1 MQPCPAPTYAGV
13 YNLAT
18 GTFVRAQEV
27 GNTQNAGVGG
37 VVYHNTCP
45 SGYFY
50 NISLGE
56 LLIDEGQ
63 ILSTGSGGS
72 QDSYTIDSL
81 DIAYYTKAADVS
93 VGGPGEHIVL
103 GIIEDYDPC
112 EMGPTALVELDLTGL
127 PASSAVGTGSAWI
140 VTIDLTGSEFCI
152 LGDADGSYGGDPTLD
167 GFGFTYRFPDAA
179 ANGSAGPLMSGDP
192 ACATGDGTVWQNPG
206 ADGTGTGN
214 QNLFVLDGLGCY
226 WFGGSPFAGFYLS
239 LHSDLAG
246 DCAGG
251 GCTSNDD
258 CACADAISGDGSF
271 AFDSTGFSG
280 SSSTCNA
287 PTNDAWFAW
296 TATAAGDVTFD
307 TCGTSFDTKIAVEDG
322 CGGACL
328 GDNDD
333 SCGLQSSV
341 TIVGVASGDVLTIAV
356 GGWGASDAGPGTL
369 NVSTAVV
376 CTSNDDCA
384 CADAISG
391 DGSFAFDSTGFSGS
405 SSTCNA
411 PTNDAW
417 FAWTATAAGDVT
429 FDTCGT
435 SFDTKIAVE
444 DGCGGA
450 CLGNNDDFCGLQSSV
465 TIVGVALGDVLTIA
479 VGGWGA
485 SDAGPG
491 TLNVNTVGGGCSSYD
506 EACCAWDISGDGAY
520 AYDTT
525 GATQSAGQCYTVRN
539 DVWFRY
545 TAASDGDVTFDTCG
559 VSYDT
564 KLAVMDD
571 DCAALANCIGNDD
584 ACGLQS
590 SVTVFGVTTGDVM
603 LVSVGAYSSSGSGP
617 GDLNVSTASACV
629 PPGNDSCMTPDVIAD
644 GSHPFDLTCTTTGT
658 SGQANTDCL
667 FFGTTGITNDIW
679 YEYTSAV
686 NGVLVATT
694 CGSSI
699 DTKIAIYDGAG
710 CGTGAVLAC
719 NDDDCGLQSTVF
731 CNVSVGQTVTIQ
743 LGSFPGASG
752 GAGVLTV
759 VSQDLGLG
767 SNYCASSP
775 NSSGYPAIIAS
786 AGSDVALDN
795 NLQLAAGPAPI
806 GQPGIFFYGQNQTSV
821 PLGNGT
827 RCIGPGNYRILP
839 PVTIVDTGAGLGF
852 GMTAVDLLNP
862 PAISGTITGGST
874 WNFQFWFRDPGVG
887 AGTDLSDAQEISFN

>member
-45 SGYFY
+45 SGFYF
-50 NISLGE
+50 NISNGE

-127 PASSAVGTGSAWI
+127 PASPAAGTGSAWI

-152 LGDADGSYGGDPTLD
+152 LGDADGTAGGDPTLD

-179 ANGSAGPLMSGDP
+179 GDSSGPLMAGDP

-206 ADGTGTGN
+206 VDGTGTGN
-214 QNLFVLDGLGCY
+214 QNLFVLDGIGCY

-258 CACADAISGDGSF
+258 CACATAISGDGSF
-271 AFDSTGFSG
+271 AFDTSNHTTSANQDCTTV
-280 SSSTCNA
+280 S
-287 PTNDAWFAW
+287 NDGWFEW
-296 TATAAGDVTFD
+296 TAGAAGDVTFD
-307 TCGTSFDTKIAVEDG
+307 TCGTGFDTKIAVHADG
-322 CGGACL
+322 SCGGGGCL
-328 GDNDD
+328 GSNDD
-333 SCGLQSSV
+333 SCGLQSS
-341 TIVGVASGDVLTIAV
+341 ISLVGVAIGDVILVQV
-356 GGWGASDAGPGTL
+356 GGWGS
-369 NVSTAVV
+369 
-376 CTSNDDCA
+376 
-384 CADAISG
+384 
-391 DGSFAFDSTGFSGS
+391 
-405 SSTCNA
+405 
-411 PTNDAW
+411 
-417 FAWTATAAGDVT
+417 
-429 FDTCGT
+429 
-435 SFDTKIAVE
+435 
-444 DGCGGA
+444 
-450 CLGNNDDFCGLQSSV
+450 
-465 TIVGVALGDVLTIA
+465 
-479 VGGWGA
+479 

-491 TLNVNTVGGGCSSYD
+491 TLNVNTVGGGCSTYD

-545 TAASDGDVTFDTCG
+545 TATSDGDVTFDTCG

-571 DCAALANCIGNDD
+571 DCAALANCSGNDD

-590 SVTVFGVTTGDVM
+590 SVTVFGVTTGDVL
-603 LVSVGAYSSSGSGP
+603 LVSVGAYSTSGSGP

-629 PPGNDSCMTPDVIAD
+629 PPGNDSCMTPDVITD
-644 GSHPFDLTCTTTGT
+644 GSYPFDLTCTTTGT
-658 SGQANTDCL
+658 PGQANLECD
-667 FFGTTGITNDIW
+667 FFGTMNIHNDIW

-710 CGTGAVLAC
+710 CGTGTVLAC

-731 CNVSVGQTVTIQ
+731 CTVSVGQTVTIQ
-743 LGSFPGASG
+743 VGTFSASG
-752 GAGVLTV
+752 GGPGVLTV

-806 GQPGIFFYGQNQTSV
+806 GQPGIFFYGLNQTSV